1 LSINSTTLSNQIK
14 ANLDSQFGDATF
26 GTERQKVANA
36 IGSAVADAH
45 NADLVAGGLS
55 FVDQETPAGTV
66 NGVNA
71 TFTLAQA
78 PTPAS
83 SLHLYLNGVR
93 LRQGTDY
100 TLSGTTITY
109 VAGSVPQTGDTHH
122 ADYRY

>member
-14 ANLDSQFGDATF
+14 ANLDSEFGDATF

-36 IGSAVADAH
+36 IGSAVAGAH
-45 NADLVAGGLS
+45 NADLIAGGVN
-55 FVDQETPAGTV
+55 FVDEETPSGTV
-66 NGVNA
+66 NGSNA
-71 TFTLAQA
+71 TFTLANA
-78 PTPAS
+78 PTPAT

-100 TLSGTTITY
+100 TLSVATITY
-109 VAGSVPQTGDTHH
+109 AAGSIPQTGDTHH